1 MTSSSSSPNNFLAR
15 VKSQIGTV
23 EFTWKTAQDY
33 GLLLLGALV
42 QAFAMRLFLVPG
54 QLVSGGISGAAQII
68 THFVNFPIGVMVL
81 IGNIPLI
88 ILGWRYL
95 GGPRFA
101 IRTAVAV
108 AAFAIFT
115 DVLIFFIPS
124 SGVTT
129 DNVLNSLFGGV
140 LLGVG
145 LGLVYRG
152 QGTSGGSDILGRILN
167 HRFGISISQS
177 YLITDTIV
185 VLAGGFAFS
194 WEKALYG
201 MVVIYVSG
209 IAAEMISE
217 GSSIFRTVIIITSET
232 ERVTKC
238 ILDVLERGVTI
249 LSGTGGYTSADR
261 PVLYCVVTRSEV
273 NQLKQLVKETDPQ
286 AFMVIGVAH
295 EALGEGFRPF
305 K

>member
-140 LLGVG
+140 FLGVG
-145 LGLVYRG
+145 LG
-152 QGTSGGSDILGRILN
+152 SGLPRAGHQRRI
-167 HRFGISISQS
+167 RYPGAYSQS
-177 YLITDTIV
+177 SFWHLHFTG
-185 VLAGGFAFS
+185 LS
-194 WEKALYG
+194 HHRHNRC
-201 MVVIYVSG
+201 VSG
-209 IAAEMISE
+209 WICLLLGKSALRH
-217 GSSIFRTVIIITSET
+217 GGHLRQ
-232 ERVTKC
+232 RHC
-238 ILDVLERGVTI
+238 RGDD
-249 LSGTGGYTSADR
+249 L
-261 PVLYCVVTRSEV
+261 
-273 NQLKQLVKETDPQ
+273 
-286 AFMVIGVAH
+286 
-295 EALGEGFRPF
+295 
-305 K
+305 